1 MKDIRNLN
9 CNNSMVKHMLEN
21 PGHGFNLDSA
31 EILWK
36 TRNVTEQKMVEAAC
50 ISELPNCNTSKGEIP
65 VNSILSS
72 LIMRLTDIPRFITG
86 TDHGNSPSHSS
97 LHPLPRVPQ
106 PPRPVQPSASQP
118 LPSSSQL
125 HTFSPPP
132 AASLTQPSLASAFS
146 PSQPPRTSVT
156 NRVSSLNRPP
166 DLQPGTPPI
175 ARRLRSSQRN
185 ATIS

>member
-1 MKDIRNLN
+1 
-9 CNNSMVKHMLEN
+9 MVK
-21 PGHGFNLDSA
+21 
-31 EILWK
+31 
-36 TRNVTEQKMVEAAC
+36 AAC

-65 VNSILSS
+65 VNSIVSS
-72 LIMRLTDIPRFITG
+72 LIMRLTDIPKFMAG

-156 NRVSSLNRPP
+156 NMLSSLNRPP
-166 DLQPGTPPI
+166 DLQPGTPPL

-185 ATIS
+185 ATIN